1 MFDRART
8 VSARRISRTSRS
20 WYHRG
25 VLPPLL
31 HDVLAD
37 YRSKLERA
45 FPGRLLRLTLFGS
58 WARGEAHEDSDVDVL
73 VVLDR
78 ATFAE
83 RSSAI
88 ELGATAGLE
97 HGWPLAPLVL
107 TVAEWAELERRERLL
122 VREITRDGVTA

>member
-1 MFDRART
+1 M
-8 VSARRISRTSRS
+8 
-20 WYHRG
+20 
-25 VLPPLL
+25 LPAIL

-37 YRSKLERA
+37 YRRKLEGT

-78 ATFAE
+78 VTFAE
-83 RSSAI
+83 RSGAI
-88 ELGATAGLE
+88 ELGATAGFD

-107 TVAEWAELERRERLL
+107 TAAEWADLERRERLL
-122 VREITRDGVTA
+122 VREIARDGVTV